1 MRGIPM
7 TPENLISVK
16 AAAKKIG
23 VSQALVYQLCAE
35 GTLPHY
41 RVGGK
46 GKRGKIVIDPNELE
60 NYFQGRRVEPAP
72 GTQPPLG
79 HIILS

>member
-1 MRGIPM
+1 MPM

-60 NYFQGRRVEPAP
+60 SYFQARRIEP
-72 GTQPPLG
+72 TQATQLPLG
-79 HIILS
+79 HIVLG

>member
-1 MRGIPM
+1 M

-60 NYFQGRRVEPAP
+60 AYFQARRVEQ
-72 GTQPPLG
+72 TVSSHPPLG

>member
-1 MRGIPM
+1 M
-7 TPENLISVK
+7 TPDNLLSVK

-23 VSQALVYQLCAE
+23 VSRALIYQLCAE

-41 RVGGK
+41 RLGGK

-60 NYFQGRRVEPAP
+60 AYFRARRVVQAP
-72 GTQPPLG
+72 TAHPPLK
-79 HIILS
+79 HIILG